1 MCQILRTQILIK
13 MKHFHLLYGLLLV
26 ALILPVQQ
34 NFSQRSNFSVGAVPS
49 YKTDGYG
56 VQLNLN
62 HYHSTTDYMQASLVA
77 AFSKEKPNSGVEF
90 PYEDYL
96 FNLGYF
102 TTILTSPKR
111 GISFYFG
118 GGPSVGYKYI
128 NNGETDFAFDALKA
142 ESSFTYGGYASFE
155 MDFFISDAFS
165 LIIPINGYYHFNSDL
180 NDSTL
185 LLGAG
190 LRYYL
195 K

>member
-1 MCQILRTQILIK
+1 
-13 MKHFHLLYGLLLV
+13 MKHYHLYYGVLFVLLIFPFQECL
-26 ALILPVQQ
+26 
-34 NFSQRSNFSVGAVPS
+34 SQRSNFSAGVVPS
-49 YKTDGYG
+49 YKMDGFG
-56 VQLNLN
+56 IQFNVN
-62 HYHSTTDYMQASLVA
+62 HYHSSRDYMQVSLVA
-77 AFSKEKPNSGVEF
+77 AFSEEQPNSGVKF
-90 PYEDYL
+90 PYEDYFL
-96 FNLGYF
+96 NLGYF

-111 GISFYFG
+111 GVSFFFG

-128 NNGETDFAFDALKA
+128 NNGETDFAFDALEA
-142 ESSFTYGGYASFE
+142 ESSFIYGGYASFE

-165 LIIPINGYYHFNSDL
+165 LIIPVNGFYHFNSDL